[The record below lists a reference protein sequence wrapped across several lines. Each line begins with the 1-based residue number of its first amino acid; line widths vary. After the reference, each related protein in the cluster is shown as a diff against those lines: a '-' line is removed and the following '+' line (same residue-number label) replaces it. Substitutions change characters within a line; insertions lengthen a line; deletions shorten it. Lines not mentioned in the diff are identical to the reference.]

1 MSKTKLLAVFLGGI
15 AAGTAIALLTA
26 PQSGKE
32 TRKKIKVAKDKSMDY
47 MDDLVDEGKKTWYQA
62 KGKTKESA
70 GVAADELDSFMRHIL
85 ATGKNWWKGAKKQ
98 AEDVADMTR
107 AISEVL
113 EDEKLRADLIKCGTK
128 QFKKFS
134 WSKMAK
140 QTLDIYRSSLDA

>member
-98 AEDVADMTR
+98 AEDVADMTTNAVKDTYENGKTAAGR
-107 AISEVL
+107 MSEDV
-113 EDEKLRADLIKCGTK
+113 KGRT
-128 QFKKFS
+128 S
-134 WSKMAK
+134 
-140 QTLDIYRSSLDA
+140 